1 MRGFK
6 PKRASGANNYA
17 DGGVVSGIKRALGF
31 DPERAARIAEY
42 KAQQKAE
49 AAAAAA
55 PAAAPKLAGGALQ
68 NAANA
73 LRNRRKQ
80 IDEAAG
86 YANGGMVRGPG
97 TGTSDDIETEIPA
110 GSYIMPA
117 DSTAQLGEE
126 ALSSMGRG
134 FKPGRNAD
142 CSDIQWW
149 LEWYTDTGAT
159 VTTATVAVTY
169 NDGTTGNLTGV
180 SLAATRRASFMQPL
194 NGLIPAA
201 SGGKFIRAVNTV
213 TLSASTG
220 TVGNFGVTAT
230 RLRGSLF
237 MPIAN
242 AKFSA
247 DWANLPINTIPNS
260 ACPFIVVIT
269 STTSTGTLR
278 GGGKIAHG

>member
-1 MRGFK
+1 MITNRDQLID
-6 PKRASGANNYA
+6 ALANNSTRIVIDKASIANTVAGQYH
-17 DGGVVSGIKRALGF
+17 SLWRATGQ
-31 DPERAARIAEY
+31 PGQGAIPT
-42 KAQQKAE
+42 
-49 AAAAAA
+49 AAANCNQSTGGGMKFSQQTA
-55 PAAAPKLAGGALQ
+55 PAKSYLAYLEATSSNSATTMEVHDRLMDRGGLNGTLTTAQ
-68 NAANA
+68 
-73 LRNRRKQ
+73 
-80 IDEAAG
+80 AAG
-86 YANGGMVRGPG
+86 IDFNGVTADNMVERIG
-97 TGTSDDIETEIPA
+97 D
-110 GSYIMPA
+110 A
-117 DSTAQLGEE
+117 DY
-126 ALSSMGRG
+126 
-134 FKPGRNAD
+134 
-142 CSDIQWW
+142 SDIQWW

-260 ACPFIVVIT
+260 ACPFIAVLA
-269 STTSTGTLR
+269 STTSTGLLR